1 MVTPVADEI
10 CRVEQVEWAYT
21 QIQSEEKYMIMEHGG
36 HAFIITNQIGGLMDR
51 LVQIIETG
59 TTAGSITLSSTTIT
73 LLSCFILSISSILF

>member
-1 MVTPVADEI
+1 
-10 CRVEQVEWAYT
+10 
-21 QIQSEEKYMIMEHGG
+21 MIMEHGG

-59 TTAGSITLSSTTIT
+59 TTAGSITFPSTTIK